1 MAPMAKGKRGKP
13 DKQDKSEPVAL
24 EGRSLLE
31 VAWRS
36 YQAGDMVQ
44 ARRAARLVLAG
55 GAKPA
60 DDALAKKLGRELF
73 SAGHEAD
80 AQQVAQDLITRTNLP
95 PKPFLLAGAAALIW
109 VLLLAIANR
118 G

>member
-1 MAPMAKGKRGKP
+1 MAKGKRGKA
-13 DKQDKSEPVAL
+13 DKVEASLFDAKA
-24 EGRSLLE
+24 EGKSLLD

-36 YQAGDMVQ
+36 YQAGDMVM

-55 GAKPA
+55 GAKDA
-60 DDALAKKLGRELF
+60 DEVLAKKLGKELF
-73 SAGHEAD
+73 AASHEAT
-80 AQQVAQDLITRTNLP
+80 ASEVAADLVKRTNPP

-109 VLLLAIANR
+109 VVLLAIANR